1 MKPFTNISIVLVNP
15 ERPENIGSVA
25 RCMKNMG
32 LKELIL
38 VNPVPYK
45 RKETYALAHRSKDV
59 VDTAKVFDDLQ
70 EALNP
75 FNFIVGTTKRVRVRN
90 LPLYTPQEVITEISS
105 LDTQNK
111 AALVFGR
118 ESKGLTNQ
126 ELRSCHIV
134 SSIPTALRQPAINLA
149 QAVMIYCYE
158 LCNANLDKEKVAIFE
173 WDLADNQKISQMY
186 EHLESCLKSVNFQP
200 RGDIKDFIDCFRRIL
215 GRVKLEKRDVKL
227 FHKLFA
233 QVEWALKKAPKGE
246 GEAKR

>member
-32 LKELIL
+32 LNELIL

-59 VDTAKVFDDLQ
+59 VDKAKVFDDLQ

-90 LPLYTPQEVITEISS
+90 LPLYTPQEVITEINS

-111 AALVFGR
+111 VALVFGR

-126 ELRSCHIV
+126 ELRSCHII

-158 LCNANLDKEKVAIFE
+158 LCNAYLDKEKVAIFE

-233 QVEWALKKAPKGE
+233 QVEWALKKARKE
-246 GEAKR
+246 GESS

>member
-38 VNPVPYK
+38 VNPVTYK
-45 RKETYALAHRSKDV
+45 RKETYALAHRSKEIIDK
-59 VDTAKVFDDLQ
+59 AKVFDDLQ

-75 FNFIVGTTKRVRVRN
+75 FNFIVGTTKRVRVRGH
-90 LPLYTPQEVITEISS
+90 PLYTPREVITEINT
-105 LDTQNK
+105 LDTQK
-111 AALVFGR
+111 KIAIVFGR

-126 ELRSCHIV
+126 ELRSCHVV

-158 LCNANLDKEKVAIFE
+158 LLHANLDKENSALFE
-173 WDLADNQKISQMY
+173 WDLADNQELSQMY
-186 EHLESCLKSVNFQP
+186 EHLEACLRTANFQP
-200 RGDIKDFIDCFRRIL
+200 RGDIIDFIDCFRRIF
-215 GRVKLEKRDVKL
+215 GRIKLEKRDVKL

-233 QVEWALKKAPKGE
+233 QVEWALKVTQKGD
-246 GEAKR
+246 GEV